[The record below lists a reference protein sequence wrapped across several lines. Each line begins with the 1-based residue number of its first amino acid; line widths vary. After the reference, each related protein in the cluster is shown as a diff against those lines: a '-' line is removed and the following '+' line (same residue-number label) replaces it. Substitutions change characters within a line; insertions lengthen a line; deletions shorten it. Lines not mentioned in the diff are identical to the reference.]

1 MSYQDYEH
9 LAIDVTDGVA
19 VVRMNRPER
28 LNAFNVTMAL
38 ELLRVPGELRED
50 PDVRCVVLTGTG
62 RGFCSGLDIKDV
74 ADAGRTMFGHAP
86 MDEIGISGRFT
97 LAWYEIDK
105 PTIAAINGVAAGGG
119 LGFALMQDIRIA
131 AESARLI
138 PMFTKRGV
146 APEVGV
152 SWTAVRAVGL
162 QRALAWYY
170 TDRELSAAEALD
182 WGAVL
187 KVVPDDQLMEAT
199 MELASDIAA
208 GPPLTVRLVRR
219 SLYHAEERP
228 EIRDHL
234 RYAWTNVGISGRT
247 DDIREGSAAV
257 AERRAPNFVGR

>member
-1 MSYQDYEH
+1 MSYDDYEH
-9 LAIDVTDGVA
+9 LEIEVKDGVA

-28 LNAFNVTMAL
+28 LNAFNVTMAR
-38 ELLRVPGELRED
+38 EMLRVPGELRED
-50 PDVRCVVLTGTG
+50 PDVRCVILTGTG

-74 ADAGRTMFGHAP
+74 QDAERTIFGHAP

-105 PTIAAINGVAAGGG
+105 PTISAINGVAAGGG

-131 AESARLI
+131 GESARLI

-152 SWTAVRAVGL
+152 SWTAVHAVGL

-182 WGAVL
+182 WGVVL
-187 KVVPDDQLMEAT
+187 KVVPDDQLMDAA

-219 SLYHAEERP
+219 SLYHAAERP
-228 EIRDHL
+228 ELRDHL
-234 RYAWTNVGISGRT
+234 RYAWTNVGTSGRT
-247 DDIREGSAAV
+247 EDIREGSAAV
-257 AERRAPNFVGR
+257 AEKRAPRFVGR